1 MSWQTY
7 VDDQLVG
14 AGMEKAALIGHD
26 GSVWATSAGFN
37 VTEGKQ
43 ISELFN
49 NPPNAFSAG
58 ISAGGVKYLGIKADS
73 NSIYGKKGT
82 GGIVMV
88 KTGQAIVIGVYNDK
102 LQPGNAANVAEK
114 LGDYLRENGY

>member
-1 MSWQTY
+1 LFFFSGRVEET
-7 VDDQLVG
+7 
-14 AGMEKAALIGHD
+14 
-26 GSVWATSAGFN
+26 AGFN

-43 ISELFN
+43 ISDLFN
-49 NPPNAFSAG
+49 TPANAFSAG
-58 ISAGGVKYLGIKADS
+58 INAGGVRYLAIKADS

-82 GGIVMV
+82 GGVVMV